1 MTSVGLP
8 AMATTMNSTTR
19 CLAAAIVLVAVT
31 SGCARSRGRS
41 ETGLVLAAATI
52 GPAGGTLVVDEG
64 DYAGLQLVV
73 PPGAIFTDTE
83 VRLVAVYEP
92 QPMLVTLPAASQV
105 FRIEPESQAL
115 LAPAT
120 LRVPYFPDRIYETA
134 PGNVV
139 VRTSVGGLTV
149 DRPPVLVDLAA
160 RRMVTTIDR
169 FGACRVVPGPVAALD
184 DYRPLLGDVV
194 DLGDGIVFVAEAVPA
209 DSPFHAT
216 ADERWRVSGPAG
228 ELILYFADDLLVGR
242 ESTIED
248 RREQLAS
255 GVEVWRQGDRSL
267 PPPPSARPFLLEQPI
282 GAVPVLGAMVVFGA
296 WYWDRPQFVVDQL
309 VADTIRLRVSLGWSG
324 NDLPAGSADL
334 EFVFGAGIGLLAF
347 VENGVER
354 TRQTP

>member
-1 MTSVGLP
+1 
-8 AMATTMNSTTR
+8 MNPFAR
-19 CLAAAIVLVAVT
+19 FLVAATLLVAIP
-31 SGCARSRGRS
+31 SGCARSSGRS
-41 ETGLVLAAATI
+41 ETEPVLAAASI
-52 GPAGGTLVVDEG
+52 GPAGGALVVDAG
-64 DYAGLQLVV
+64 DYAGLELLV
-73 PPGAIFTDTE
+73 PPGALAGDTE
-83 VRLVAVYEP
+83 VRLVAVFEP

-105 FRIEPESQAL
+105 FRIEPESLVL

-120 LRVPYFPDRIYETA
+120 LRVPYFPERVYETA

-184 DYRPLLGDVV
+184 DYRPTLGDVV
-194 DLGDGIVFVAEAVPA
+194 DLGSGIVFVAEAVPA
-209 DSPFHAT
+209 DSPFHAS

-228 ELILYFADDLLVGR
+228 DLMLYFADELLVGR

-255 GVEVWRQGDRSL
+255 GVEVWRQGDRTL
-267 PPPPSARPFLLEQPI
+267 PPPPAARPFLLEQPI
-282 GAVPVLGAMVVFGA
+282 GTAPVLGAMVVFGA

-324 NDLPAGSADL
+324 NDQPSGSTDL
-334 EFVFGAGIGLLAF
+334 EFVFGAGLGLLAF
-347 VENGVER
+347 VEDGVER